1 LFYTSGNPLPRLDA
15 VPKIER
21 VSAKVAPRRRSTDEP
36 TGGPAIAKHADLYRV
51 VYQEGQ
57 RALDDQ
63 VGELNSMR
71 DRAVQFTA
79 FVGAATAFLVGAGL
93 SSPRRGVT
101 FYVLASAASALSAVL
116 IVLLLAVLTPQ
127 TRRLWTYSLS
137 TKKLI
142 SGWIETEVPL
152 PTEADFFKNL
162 AIMYDDMREDNSR
175 LLRALRTWYRWLVVV
190 GAAQVAVWAT
200 LVWARA

>member
-1 LFYTSGNPLPRLDA
+1 MPRLDA
-15 VPKIER
+15 VSKMER
-21 VSAKVAPRRRSTDEP
+21 VSAKAASTRRSDEP
-36 TGGPAIAKHADLYRV
+36 PGGPAIAKHADLYRV

-63 VGELNSMR
+63 AGELNSMR

-93 SSPRRGVT
+93 SGAQRGVT
-101 FYVLASAASALSAVL
+101 FYILASVASALSALL
-116 IVLLLAVLTPQ
+116 ILLLLALLRPQ

-152 PTEADFFKNL
+152 PTEADFFRKL
-162 AIMYDDMREDNSR
+162 AIMYDDMREENSE

-190 GAAQVAVWAT
+190 GAAQVAVWAS
-200 LVWARA
+200 LVWVRA